1 MLGKLFVNKTQLAV
15 FVLYI
20 SIWVLHGQLVTWSK
34 STGMA
39 PYSASLTVLFAE
51 LGKCLVCLVVYRRVH
66 FVNCTNRCFHVL
78 YSKELN
84 AFQSRS
90 GTGVTF

>member
-1 MLGKLFVNKTQLAV
+1 MLGKLFVNRTQLAV

-34 STGMA
+34 SAGMA

-66 FVNCTNRCFHVL
+66 FSVNRIAIFIE
-78 YSKELN
+78 K
-84 AFQSRS
+84 FQIEVS
-90 GTGVTF
+90 

>member
-1 MLGKLFVNKTQLAV
+1 MLEKLFANRLQLAV

-34 STGMA
+34 SEGKV

-51 LGKCLVCLVVYRRVH
+51 LGKCLVCLFVYRKVH
-66 FVNCTNRCFHVL
+66 F
-78 YSKELN
+78 
-84 AFQSRS
+84 
-90 GTGVTF
+90 